1 MPPKKQ
7 KTQEEIRGKSVK
19 IRVNELEHEEI
30 NRRANMYGVTTS
42 TYIRNIA
49 LNYPITSKVDH
60 LSLME
65 LGKCRADLGRLGG
78 LLKMWLSNK
87 DRRAGLDEIEVKS
100 LYKEIEAKQE
110 ELIELA
116 RKLTEITK

>member
-100 LYKEIEAKQE
+100 LYKEIEAK
-110 ELIELA
+110 IGRA
-116 RKLTEITK
+116 HV